1 MRRPVVPAALLMG
14 AVITGCD
21 DPTGSGLGRAESL
34 IQDSPNGSPTVTGSL
49 AGNVFVSL
57 SSDGL
62 TWVDLGSPNGI
73 TIPLQLSATA
83 TTVHGEVDAPT
94 GTYTRVRLV
103 FDGVSAR
110 LQSGSTIGGT
120 TLTSDVDLTLGGS
133 DQRVEVVVPVPSF
146 TVEAEASVQRT
157 IVFELRSYLWL
168 TVAALQ
174 AGTVQ
179 DAALEGAVLAS
190 TRIDPR

>member
-1 MRRPVVPAALLMG
+1 MRRRSVFGALLLG
-14 AVITGCD
+14 VALTSCD
-21 DPTGSGLGRAESL
+21 DPTGTGLGRAESL
-34 IQDSPNGSPTVTGSL
+34 IQDSPTGSPTITGSL
-49 AGNVFVSL
+49 AGNVFASL

-83 TTVHGEVDAPT
+83 TTVHGEVDAPV

-103 FDGVSAR
+103 FDGVIAR

-120 TLTSDVDLTLGGS
+120 TLTSDVNLPLGGT
-133 DQRVEVVVPVPSF
+133 DQRVEVIVPVPSF
-146 TVEAEASVQRT
+146 TVEPEASVQRT
-157 IVFELRSYLWL
+157 VVFELRSALWL
-168 TVAALQ
+168 TVPALQ

-179 DAALEGAVLAS
+179 DAALQGAVLAS
-190 TRIDPR
+190 TRLDPR